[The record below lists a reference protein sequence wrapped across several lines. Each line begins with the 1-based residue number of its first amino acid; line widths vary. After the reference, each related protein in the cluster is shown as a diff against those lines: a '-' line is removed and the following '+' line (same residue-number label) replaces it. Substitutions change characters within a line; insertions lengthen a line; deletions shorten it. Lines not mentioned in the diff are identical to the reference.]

1 MNKPAISIASTKE
14 PPPLFLRSTNFDAW
28 LPQIKKQSIERRKSN
43 PEFQNFLDLR
53 DRLGE
58 RYKSKTVSLLL
69 STRLAEAEAE
79 TELDEF
85 RESSF
90 QDEESDSANDL
101 TLNETLHILTDWI
114 DLKESAQPA
123 LLAPAH

>member
-1 MNKPAISIASTKE
+1 M
-14 PPPLFLRSTNFDAW
+14 
-28 LPQIKKQSIERRKSN
+28 
-43 PEFQNFLDLR
+43 
-53 DRLGE
+53 
-58 RYKSKTVSLLL
+58 L

-90 QDEESDSANDL
+90 QDEESESTNDL